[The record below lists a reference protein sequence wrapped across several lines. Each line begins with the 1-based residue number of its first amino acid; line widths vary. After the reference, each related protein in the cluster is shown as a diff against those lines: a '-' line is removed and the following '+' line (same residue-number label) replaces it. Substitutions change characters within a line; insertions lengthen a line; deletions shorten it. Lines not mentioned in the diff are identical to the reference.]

1 VNKLFYSI
9 AFSSNNIVIFSIL
22 VSCFVLVWQN
32 LGDLGLVAQAS
43 RFSQTL
49 QKSDALTIT
58 KVFNTF
64 HLIAKVS
71 YSSLNL
77 FVSIWHASPMLT
89 DLVSI
94 MKEKERLM

>member
-1 VNKLFYSI
+1 M
-9 AFSSNNIVIFSIL
+9 
-22 VSCFVLVWQN
+22 WQK

-43 RFSQTL
+43 HLSQTL

-77 FVSIWHASPMLT
+77 FVSIWHASSMLIN
-89 DLVSI
+89 LVSI
-94 MKEKERLM
+94 MIEKERLM